1 MTSLPSKQQ
10 VALTFGG
17 DAPLTMS
24 SLEISE
30 LTGKEHK
37 NVIRDIR
44 AMLDELKKDGSDLSH
59 VREDK
64 DARGYTAMFHLD
76 RELTDTLLT
85 GYSIPLR
92 RKVVARWHELEA
104 KVAAPLQPPVALPD
118 FTNPAIAARAW
129 AEQFE
134 AKAQAQ
140 QQLAVA
146 APKAQALDRIAQAEG
161 DMCITDAAKDLGMK
175 PRTLMAWL
183 EKNRWVYRRGGASK
197 PVAYQDRIQSGHL
210 THKVAA
216 VQREDGT
223 EKMVAQVIVT
233 PKGLAKLAEVAA

>member
-1 MTSLPSKQQ
+1 MTKIQTIVNSQVATMTSLQLLDLVNDTRAEFGESQ
-10 VALTFGG
+10 VRHG
-17 DAPLTMS
+17 DFAA
-24 SLEISE
+24 
-30 LTGKEHK
+30 
-37 NVIRDIR
+37 RCR
-44 AMLDELKKDGSDLSH
+44 DELDGEYYETFVVKNQHGPATEAIRMTADQCKLVAMRESKG
-59 VREDK
+59 VRRRVL
-64 DARGYTAMFHLD
+64 ARLN
-76 RELTDTLLT
+76 
-85 GYSIPLR
+85 
-92 RKVVARWHELEA
+92 ELEA

-134 AKAQAQ
+134 AKEQAQ
-140 QQLAVA
+140 QQLAIV

-183 EKNRWVYRRGGASK
+183 EQNRWVYRRGGASK

-210 THKVAA
+210 THKVTA

>member
-1 MTSLPSKQQ
+1 MTKIQTIVNSQVATMTSLQLLDLVNDTRAEFGESQ
-10 VALTFGG
+10 VRHG
-17 DAPLTMS
+17 DFAA
-24 SLEISE
+24 
-30 LTGKEHK
+30 
-37 NVIRDIR
+37 RCR
-44 AMLDELKKDGSDLSH
+44 DELDGEYYETFVVKNQHGPATEAIRMTADQCKLVAMRESKG
-59 VREDK
+59 VRRRVL
-64 DARGYTAMFHLD
+64 ARLN
-76 RELTDTLLT
+76 
-85 GYSIPLR
+85 
-92 RKVVARWHELEA
+92 ELEA

-134 AKAQAQ
+134 AKEQAQ
-140 QQLAVA
+140 QQLAIA

-210 THKVAA
+210 THKVTA
-216 VQREDGT
+216 VLREDGT